1 MSSKPWLMMSFDIE
15 DNFAREELRDDAD
28 WSRYEGQVLPNTE
41 KIVALL
47 QALKVDATFFVLGKV
62 AARRPE
68 VVRCI
73 DRAGFEIASH
83 GYAHELVHRQT
94 EAVFEDDLQ
103 RSLGA
108 LQDVTGKKV
117 VGYRA
122 RSFSI
127 TRSAPWAL
135 DVLARN
141 GIEFDSSLT
150 DVEFRAITG
159 QASTAP
165 RRLPQHPFIEV
176 PISTTRIAGRDLT
189 ISGGSVLRL
198 APFALYAGMLRDSS
212 SFRDSPMV
220 YCHAW
225 EFNRDQPRRKV
236 GLLQSMAQA
245 SWTYTTPQKLARL
258 AEVFEFT
265 SMRRYLRDADLW
277 PASAP
282 APVRAEP
289 DRAATPARSPAR
301 PGD

>member
-1 MSSKPWLMMSFDIE
+1 MLSRPLMMMSFDIE

-28 WSRYEGQVLPNTE
+28 WARYEGQVLPNTE

-62 AARRPE
+62 AARQPE

-83 GYAHELVHRQT
+83 GYAHELVNRQT
-94 EAVFEDDLQ
+94 EAVFEDDLR

-108 LQDVTGKKV
+108 LEDITGRKV

-127 TRSAPWAL
+127 TRTAPWAL

-141 GIEFDSSLT
+141 GIEFDSSIT

-159 QASTAP
+159 QVSTMP
-165 RRLPQHPFIEV
+165 RRLPQQPFVEI
-176 PISTTRIAGRDLT
+176 PISTTRIGSRHLT

-198 APFALYAGMLRDSS
+198 APFGLYSGLLRSS
-212 SFRDSPMV
+212 PSFQGAPMI

-245 SWTYTTPQKLARL
+245 SWTYTTPQKLVRL
-258 AEVFEFT
+258 AEDFEFT
-265 SMRRYLRDADLW
+265 SMRRYLRTLDLR
-277 PASAP
+277 PA
-282 APVRAEP
+282 APVAPLSP
-289 DRAATPARSPAR
+289 DPARAAAGR
-301 PGD
+301 